1 MSSRS
6 FREVSA
12 VFLLHTVPNKIEVSS
27 EANRMHCRLTT
38 TEERLALEPLL
49 VHLLELWSEYR
60 VVYSTHELYPAVSRC
75 GKFSLTK
82 IPLSV
87 GRLRSGSLFV
97 SLLTAYKAFSPFCIL

>member
-60 VVYSTHELYPAVSRC
+60 VVYSTHELYFPLMKLGC
-75 GKFSLTK
+75 GDVETQFYYQIS
-82 IPLSV
+82 INIV
-87 GRLRSGSLFV
+87 RFFV
-97 SLLTAYKAFSPFCIL
+97 DGL

>member
-49 VHLLELWSEYR
+49 VHLLELLWSEYR
-60 VVYSTHELYPAVSRC
+60 VVSRC
-75 GKFSLTK
+75 GKFSLTN

>member
-38 TEERLALEPLL
+38 TEERLASSRA
-49 VHLLELWSEYR
+49 VELKTR
-60 VVYSTHELYPAVSRC
+60 KLFKTVAVSRC